1 MSELKDRLLKQLET
15 DYSENARDCLKIY
28 EALEKLNNG
37 SIPSD
42 QWMVLTNVKHLKS
55 YSGFTRVHVPS
66 KIGYIF
72 LKGLK
77 NQEPKTLLITEK
89 EAREIYPTSSRSFRN
104 KLENTFGV
112 ERLILSFKNLVKTYE
127 DACEILDIVPEIY
140 CDNKSE
146 LAYLKLVRIYK
157 AANMLNDKWRPKY
170 SDDLYAYYPFFDF
183 EENKVTYRYVP
194 CRVILLCGNPL
205 LCCGTKEDAIYIGT
219 QFMDLYKDYLTIE

>member
-1 MSELKDRLLKQLET
+1 MSEFKDRLLKQLET
-15 DYSENARDCLKIY
+15 SYSENARECLEIY

-89 EAREIYPTSSRSFRN
+89 EAREIYPTSSGSF
-104 KLENTFGV
+104 L
-112 ERLILSFKNLVKTYE
+112 
-127 DACEILDIVPEIY
+127 
-140 CDNKSE
+140 
-146 LAYLKLVRIYK
+146 LKLLVALI
-157 AANMLNDKWRPKY
+157 
-170 SDDLYAYYPFFDF
+170 
-183 EENKVTYRYVP
+183 
-194 CRVILLCGNPL
+194 
-205 LCCGTKEDAIYIGT
+205 
-219 QFMDLYKDYLTIE
+219 

>member
-15 DYSENARDCLKIY
+15 DYSENARECLEIY

-55 YSGFTRVHVPS
+55 YSGFTRVYIPS

-77 NQEPKTLLITEK
+77 NQESKTLLITEK
-89 EAREIYPTSSRSFRN
+89 EAREIYSISSGSFRN
-104 KLENTFGV
+104 KLENSFGV
-112 ERLILSFKNLVKTYE
+112 ERLTFRNLVKTYE
-127 DACEILDIVPEIY
+127 DACEILDIVPEID

-146 LAYLKLVRIYK
+146 LAYLKLIRIYK
-157 AANMLNDKWRPKY
+157 AANMLNDKWWPKY
-170 SDDLYAYYPFFDF
+170 SDNLYAYYPSFRWK
-183 EENKVTYRYVP
+183 ENEVIYCCIS

-219 QFMDLYKDYLTIE
+219 QFMDLYKDYLMIG